1 MRIVEPH
8 FFLSNVVIHT
18 VKPLD
23 QAHSQGGSGG
33 SIEPP
38 FRNKIFKVR
47 ACVICVRAYVN
58 IVRSIEK

>member
-38 FRNKIFKVR
+38 FRNKIFKCEP
-47 ACVICVRAYVN
+47 A
-58 IVRSIEK
+58 